1 MVASLC
7 AAMNR
12 ELYPW
17 QAEALEA
24 LRQTIRQGVRRIVL
38 QAPTGAGKTLLSAAI
53 IEGALAKDRRVV
65 FTVSHLSLIDQTIE
79 ALYAEGIRD
88 CGVIQANHH
97 MTDWSRPV
105 QVASIATINSRKV
118 LPEAHVVIIDECHML
133 YDAHKSWM
141 AHPDWQTKSFIGLSA
156 TPFTKGLGKHFQTL
170 LTVATTQDMIDKGIL
185 CPFRMF
191 SVGHS
196 DLKAKLK
203 GVKVTAGDYAEGE
216 LSTVMREDEISG
228 DVIRTYQS
236 KWGKGKT
243 LVFGVDCAH
252 AQVLQERFKAVGIAA
267 GYQDARTCMED
278 RRDIKRAFHNG
289 TLDVVC
295 NVGTLT
301 TGVDWDIR
309 CLALV
314 RPTKSEILYKQ
325 IVGRA
330 LRRADGKDHAIILD
344 HGRVYHELGFV
355 TDIECSELDDGNS
368 KRSERKPPL
377 PKECASCHML
387 KGAGQRRC
395 LNCGFEPT
403 PQCDIAE
410 SDDELE
416 EIDRGLLPLK
426 RKKHEATIEEK
437 ADFFAQLKSYA
448 RQKSYNPGWASN
460 KYRDKFGVWPNDP
473 RIKHAPS
480 QAPTPSVL
488 SWIRHANMKWAKSK
502 RNPGNHAGMT

>member
-1 MVASLC
+1 
-7 AAMNR
+7 MNR

-24 LRQTIRQGVRRIVL
+24 LRQTIRQGVRKIVL
-38 QAPTGAGKTLLSAAI
+38 QAPTGAGKSLLAAAV
-53 IEGALAKDRRVV
+53 IEGALAKGRRVV
-65 FTVSHLSLIDQTIE
+65 FVVSHLSLIDQTIE
-79 ALYAEGIRD
+79 VLYAEGIRD
-88 CGVIQANHH
+88 VGCIQAQHH

-118 LPEAHVVIIDECHML
+118 LPEAHVVIIDEVHVL
-133 YDAHKSWM
+133 YDAHKAWM
-141 AHPDWQTKSFIGLSA
+141 AHPDWQSVPFIGLSA

-252 AQVLQERFKAVGIAA
+252 AQALQERFKAAGIAA

-278 RRDIKRAFHNG
+278 RRALKRAFHNG
-289 TLDVVC
+289 EIDVAV
-295 NVGTLT
+295 NVATLT
-301 TGVDWDIR
+301 VGADWDVR
-309 CLALV
+309 CLGLC
-314 RPTKSEILYKQ
+314 RPTKSPILYKQ

-330 LRRADGKDHAIILD
+330 LRRAEGKDHAIILD

-368 KRSERKPPL
+368 RRAERKSPL
-377 PKECASCHML
+377 PKECPSCHML
-387 KGAGQRRC
+387 KQPGQRQC

-403 PQCDIAE
+403 PQCNVAE

-416 EIDRGLLPLK
+416 EIDRSLLPLK

-437 ADFFAQLKSYA
+437 ADFFAQLKSYG
-448 RQKSYNPGWASN
+448 RQKSYAPGWAAN

-473 RIKHAPS
+473 RIKYAPS
-480 QAPTPSVL
+480 QAPTPGVL
-488 SWIRHANMKWAKSK
+488 NWIRSTQIKWAKSK
-502 RNPGNHAGMT
+502 RRSDVHV